1 MKLEKTMEKLQKM
14 TMYYIQRYINFYKE
28 IMIFMGL
35 FNNKISSNI
44 SQQLL
49 IRIILDWKSII
60 LFIYINILLAKRLL
74 VKEIKKNK
82 NKLKMIR

>member
-1 MKLEKTMEKLQKM
+1 M
-14 TMYYIQRYINFYKE
+14 R
-28 IMIFMGL
+28 FMGL

-49 IRIILDWKSII
+49 FRIILDRKSII
-60 LFIYINILLAKRLL
+60 LFIYINILLAKSVL

-82 NKLKMIR
+82 NKLKMIRQKYPSFLSTRKN